1 PRRSSQRRVARTTKR
16 GRLRMPEA
24 KVEPVQLDEEDAK
37 LVTLARAAR
46 ARIGAVEGA
55 AVRDSD
61 GRTYAGASVSLPS
74 LTVTALQLSVAAAVA
89 AGASRLEAAAVVTE
103 ASVLDDA
110 GQAAVR
116 DLGAGVPIHVAGPD
130 GTVLNTVRN

>member
-1 PRRSSQRRVARTTKR
+1 
-16 GRLRMPEA
+16 MPGVEA
-24 KVEPVQLDEEDAK
+24 EPVGGREPAELDEEDAK

-55 AVRDSD
+55 AVRDGD

-74 LTVTALQLSVAAAVA
+74 LSITALQLSVAAAVA
-89 AGASRLEAAAVVTE
+89 AGAVRLEAAAVVTE
-103 ASVLDDA
+103 ASTLDGA

-116 DLGAGVPIHVAGPD
+116 DLGIGAPIHVAGPD
-130 GTVLNTVRN
+130 GRVLGTVHD